1 LKEKEKKGEGEEEE
15 EEKEEDSLDYPKHPI
30 RTMLSNRTIIESRS
44 SRIFIVN
51 SRESSCSVY
60 YLSVPVSQNI
70 RDEEGILT
78 FPRIKATCFGGFI
91 TYISPIRQGC
101 CMLSVSSRSSSIE
114 KTYRSTT
121 PDIFKSISLSSFH
134 SEWDYSSAY
143 FLQAREDEPNRRT
156 P

>member
-1 LKEKEKKGEGEEEE
+1 MKRKRKRRRRKN
-15 EEKEEDSLDYPKHPI
+15 SLDNPKHPI

-91 TYISPIRQGC
+91 TYISPI
-101 CMLSVSSRSSSIE
+101 
-114 KTYRSTT
+114 
-121 PDIFKSISLSSFH
+121 
-134 SEWDYSSAY
+134 
-143 FLQAREDEPNRRT
+143 
-156 P
+156 